1 LCAWSVLKDSI
12 PAYLEAA
19 GRDGRSH
26 DFLTH
31 EASSILL
38 QLRRAKDC
46 KDLYQLA
53 CMHRQ
58 FHSPLINRLFFSGL
72 NLVRDR
78 FGDFFIDLLIQELAP
93 AAYFPR
99 PDRPRPES
107 AYAAYLE
114 GGLPDIF
121 PELVPIK
128 KEAVF
133 DHFRVDLLAKM
144 PSLQRD
150 VLFELK
156 LGGEDPTP
164 QLLRYAPHFRGPVLI
179 GLTEKQLR
187 PRQMHKDV
195 YYFTYAMLN
204 RRAGENICRHFSS
217 DYSPACFSACEFDRD
232 FPRPASKIKAEA

>member
-1 LCAWSVLKDSI
+1 MCAWSVLKDSI

-93 AAYFPR
+93 
-99 PDRPRPES
+99 DRTAPGRN
-107 AYAAYLE
+107 
-114 GGLPDIF
+114 
-121 PELVPIK
+121 
-128 KEAVF
+128 
-133 DHFRVDLLAKM
+133 LLT
-144 PSLQRD
+144 P
-150 VLFELK
+150 
-156 LGGEDPTP
+156 PTWKADCP
-164 QLLRYAPHFRGPVLI
+164 
-179 GLTEKQLR
+179 T
-187 PRQMHKDV
+187 
-195 YYFTYAMLN
+195 
-204 RRAGENICRHFSS
+204 SS
-217 DYSPACFSACEFDRD
+217 RNWSP
-232 FPRPASKIKAEA
+232 